1 MKNIFIKLLFFIF
14 FSSTSYACAL
24 LQVPIGSTVNSAQ
37 NTFDFLSGH
46 NSTVYGEYVT
56 ARYNVFA
63 IDYCEGSGLEN
74 ADLEV
79 LVHENKVV
87 GINLVSS
94 TSEIKNEIYQFV
106 KNRIADPGEKVK
118 NDDWSGSKD
127 LSIGSLKMFYSKV
140 NLRGQ
145 TLEIFEMTNSE
156 MMKFTTFE
164 EVQDVNG

>member
-63 IDYCEGSGLEN
+63 ID
-74 ADLEV
+74 
-79 LVHENKVV
+79 
-87 GINLVSS
+87 
-94 TSEIKNEIYQFV
+94 
-106 KNRIADPGEKVK
+106 
-118 NDDWSGSKD
+118 
-127 LSIGSLKMFYSKV
+127 
-140 NLRGQ
+140 
-145 TLEIFEMTNSE
+145 
-156 MMKFTTFE
+156 
-164 EVQDVNG
+164 